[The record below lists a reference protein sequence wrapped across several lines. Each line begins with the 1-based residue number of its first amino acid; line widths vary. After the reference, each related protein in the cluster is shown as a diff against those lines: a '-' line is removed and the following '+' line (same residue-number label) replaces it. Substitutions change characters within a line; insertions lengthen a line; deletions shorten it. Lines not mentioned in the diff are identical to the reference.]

1 MIKKIFEL
9 FSLFGDKDVSATE
22 KYLQESL
29 LPLAIFND
37 QLPTRV
43 FNYILTGASPEVL
56 YELTQLDASKAAT
69 YLNKPG
75 NLDWWY
81 GGNIS
86 TKEYDKMMK
95 QALNARH
102 KLYTKVGENFGT
114 APLARFAK
122 VMSAATQDIHLT
134 VTTTELPTWVVC
146 LLGDAFYTTFD
157 HANAHGKNKKFEERG
172 GWSITFLAQ
181 MISEELEG
189 NGENILL
196 AILDRKGISDYYADN
211 LKRLLLLPDLSQYL
225 LEHQSYVRS
234 ELIEKLSANGL
245 IQLIKFLHSDKK
257 LSQEFVDVIVLLAT
271 SPQKTVRKEA
281 EPILTTLPAA
291 EVKQHL
297 THVLFNGTPKQRTQA
312 ADLFARQGENRDILE
327 EALKVEK
334 SKPVI
339 SSINNALLRY
349 SVVDNANTLDAIEI
363 PPFTPL
369 IENDLPESSKD
380 LLVENYLELLEK
392 ARESAEREIEENKTS
407 KHSYNWSQRHYKEL
421 QKLDEKKCRA
431 IIDKINSGNNTLTSD
446 EMQVARYKNRLQ
458 NLPDFTLF
466 HAVRLAT
473 HNSRKNKY
481 FSAYYFN
488 NDIPTRLIDNIEL
501 RHLEAVLEKCHFE
514 DPARAVASICLE
526 SYQDG
531 LRLFP
536 RPEQVWP
543 FYCQYPDFISETFG
557 LIPNQ
562 SDNSHRLF
570 EIAKAIDILATYPSI
585 PAQFIPNIMEL
596 ALGENKMYRLAA
608 QQLLER
614 LPNIHQS
621 AHEGLLSAKQE
632 IRVTATEWLARLKNP
647 ESLPHLYTLL
657 KKEKREIVRAALL
670 TALEQL
676 GEDISG
682 YLSPKVLLD
691 EAQKGL
697 SGKAPSSLSWFNFEA
712 IPALKWQNGKAVD
725 PDIIRWWIILA
736 VKLKMP
742 TGNALLHRYIELLA
756 VESQQKLGSFIL
768 HVFIAQ
774 DTKGPSLDQAMAEAQ
789 KEAPA
794 RLNNYKNWAK
804 NYPEYYAKYADYS
817 LEQVVEDIKNEV
829 LHRYLGSAISD
840 KGMLGLI
847 SGIEG
852 HVAVSALRNYMR
864 DHYQRRAQIEAL
876 VSAVAISNDPLV
888 IQLLLSLSRRY
899 RTTSIQE
906 KARELVSEIAIR
918 NGWSADELADRTIP
932 TAGLDETGT
941 LVLEYGDR
949 IFTARMDA
957 KQRLVLLNPE
967 GKEIKALPA
976 ARKND
981 NEEQIKEA
989 KKLLTSS
996 KKELKQVLELQTAR
1010 IYEAMCAQRQWS
1022 SLDWQEYI
1030 LAHPVM
1036 HKLIEQLVWQE
1047 VKEGQVINQF
1057 RPSDDGCLL
1066 NLDDDEVVLQPD
1078 SLIQLAHAALV
1089 NEEDRQAWIDH
1100 FKDYKIKFLFPQ
1112 MTHALPDLDLKLSE
1126 IEDRKGWVTDTFTL
1140 RGVLTKLGYQRGPA
1154 EDGGSFTH
1162 YFKFFSSLNYYV
1174 NIGFSGSYV
1183 PEENIPAV
1191 LFDLSFEQRQQS
1203 YWNRNNVELKEVPPI
1218 LLAESYAD
1226 YLKVAEACAGFDPE
1240 WEKKTP
1246 W

>member
-9 FSLFGDKDVSATE
+9 FSLFGDKEVSATE

-29 LPLAIFND
+29 LPLAVFND
-37 QLPTRV
+37 ELPNRAL
-43 FNYILTGASPEVL
+43 NYILTGASPEIL
-56 YELTQLDASKAAT
+56 YELSNLDAAKAAT
-69 YLNKPG
+69 LFNKPG
-75 NLDWWY
+75 TLDWWY

-95 QALNARH
+95 QSLNARH
-102 KLYTKVGENFGT
+102 KLYTKVGNDFAS

-134 VTTTELPTWVVC
+134 ITTTELPTWVVC
-146 LLGDAFYTTFD
+146 LLSDAFYTTFD
-157 HANAHGKNKKFEERG
+157 NANAHGKSKKFEERG
-172 GWSITFLAQ
+172 GWSIEFLAR

-196 AILDRKGISDYYADN
+196 AILDRKGVSDYYADN
-211 LKRLLLLPDLSQYL
+211 LQRLLLLPNLKEYL
-225 LEHQSYVRS
+225 LEHQSYARS
-234 ELIEKLSANGL
+234 ELIDKLSANGL

-257 LSQEFVDVIVLLAT
+257 LFHSFADLIVLLAT
-271 SPQKTVRKEA
+271 SPQKTVRKTA
-281 EPILTTLPAA
+281 EPILTTLPPD
-291 EVKQHL
+291 EVKKHL
-297 THVLFNGTPKQRTQA
+297 TGVLFNGSPKQRTQA
-312 ADLFARQGENRDILE
+312 ADLFARQGENRDVLE
-327 EALKVEK
+327 QALQSEK
-334 SKPVI
+334 SKAVI

-349 SVVDNANTLDAIEI
+349 NVVDNANTLEAIET

-380 LLVENYLELLEK
+380 LLVENYIELLEK

-407 KHSYNWSQRHYKEL
+407 KHPYNWSQRHYKEL
-421 QKLDEKKCRA
+421 QKLDHKKCRA
-431 IIDKINSGNNTLTSD
+431 IIDKLNTGNNSLTSD
-446 EMQVARYKNRLQ
+446 ELQVVRYKNRLQ
-458 NLPDFTLF
+458 NLPEFTLF
-466 HAVRLAT
+466 HAVRVAT
-473 HNSRKNKY
+473 QNSRKNKN

-488 NDIPTRLIDNIEL
+488 NDIPTRLITDIEL
-501 RHLEAVLEKCHFE
+501 RHLEDVLARCYFE
-514 DPARAVASICLE
+514 IPSRAVAAICLE

-543 FYCQYPDFISETFG
+543 FYSQYPEYISEAFG
-557 LIPNQ
+557 LMPNQ
-562 SDNSHRLF
+562 SEHRYRTF
-570 EIAKAIDILATYPSI
+570 EVSSAIDVLATYPSI

-596 ALGENKMYRLAA
+596 ALGENKMHRLSA
-608 QQLLER
+608 QKLLET
-614 LPNIHQS
+614 LPNIHES
-621 AHEGLLSAKQE
+621 AQEGLLSAKQE

-670 TALEQL
+670 TALENM
-676 GEDISG
+676 GEDISS
-682 YLSPKVLLD
+682 YLSPKVLLE

-712 IPALKWQNGKAVD
+712 IPTLKWQNGKAVN

-742 TGNALLHRYIELLA
+742 TGNALLQRYIGLLA

-768 HVFIAQ
+768 HLFIAQ
-774 DTKGPSLDQAMAEAQ
+774 DTKGPTLDQAMAEAQ

-794 RLNNYKNWAK
+794 RLNNYKSWAK
-804 NYPEYYAKYADYS
+804 NYPEYYAKYAEYT

-829 LHRYLGSAISD
+829 LQRYLGSAISD

-852 HVAVSALRNYMR
+852 HVAISALRNYMR
-864 DHYQRRAQIEAL
+864 DHYQRRAQIESL
-876 VSAVAISNDPLV
+876 VAAVAISNDPLI

-899 RTTSIQE
+899 RTTSVQE
-906 KARELVSEIAIR
+906 KARELVSEIALR
-918 NGWSADELADRTIP
+918 NGWSSDELADRTIP

-949 IFTARMDA
+949 IFTARMDD

-981 NEEQIKEA
+981 NEEQIKDA

-1010 IYEAMCAQRQWS
+1010 IYEAMCAQRQWP

-1047 VKEGQVINQF
+1047 VKEGKVINQF

-1066 NLDDDEVVLQPD
+1066 NLDDDEVTLQED

-1089 NEEDRQAWIDH
+1089 NEEDRQAWISH

-1112 MTHALPDLDLKLSE
+1112 MAHALPDLDLKLSE
-1126 IEDRKGWVTDTFTL
+1126 IEDRKGWLTDTFTL

-1191 LFDLSFEQRQQS
+1191 LFDLSFEKSQQN
-1203 YWNRNNVELKEVPPI
+1203 YWNRNNIELKDVPPI